1 MFNRI
6 RDFFVRRNE
15 PIDPPLT
22 PEDHRELDDA
32 ARLLVDALR
41 AADPELIC
49 EVARADETRVV
60 SLAPPNPEL
69 RGLRLALDRRE
80 VRVELGDAVH
90 WRRRRGED
98 PEADAV
104 AAAAVLEP
112 LIQGREF
119 VALRRLGGR
128 VVESGLGSLD
138 AGVTGLWPE
147 AMTRDRLAARGEDA
161 EELTTEL
168 QGWLGPLPEAVTAG
182 LRNRPPSESQA
193 RLEELASGPA
203 GREE

>member
-1 MFNRI
+1 MINRI
-6 RDFFVRRNE
+6 REFFVRRNE
-15 PIDPPLT
+15 PVDLPLT
-22 PEDHRELDDA
+22 AEDHRDLDDA
-32 ARLLVDALR
+32 AWLLVDALR
-41 AADPELIC
+41 AADPELYC
-49 EVARADETRVV
+49 EVSRADEARLV

-69 RGLRLALDRRE
+69 RDLRLAIDRHE

-98 PEADAV
+98 PEID
-104 AAAAVLEP
+104 AAAAAAALQP
-112 LIQGREF
+112 LMQGREF

-147 AMTRDRLAARGEDA
+147 AMTRDRLSALGDDA

-168 QGWLGPLPEAVTAG
+168 QGWLGPLPEEMAAG

-193 RLEELASGPA
+193 RLEELATGPTE
-203 GREE
+203 RED